1 MTIKNAIK
9 NVTTKMYVV
18 TRNGKILNLNG
29 IIGGSYNENEPI
41 NKVEIVNNVCN
52 GEPAITCI
60 RI

>member
-9 NVTTKMYVV
+9 NVTTKMYIV
-18 TRNGKILNLNG
+18 TRNSEILNLNG
-29 IIGGSYNENEPI
+29 TIGGSYNENEPI
-41 NKVEIVNNVCN
+41 KKIEIINNVCD